1 MPSKPDADDVSADDV
16 SDDVSADDLA
26 VGKAVSG
33 KAVSGKA
40 VSGEAV
46 SGEAVS
52 GDSGLGRA
60 AAGFFGFRRRG
71 RRDFGCVFFS
81 SGNVFSV
88 VETIVSFG
96 CSVMSFVGDVFCQPV
111 RGGRVLS
118 R

>member
-40 VSGEAV
+40 VSGEAF
-46 SGEAVS
+46 S

-88 VETIVSFG
+88 METIVSFG

-111 RGGRVLS
+111 RSGRVLS